1 MVAANGEDSGMFD
14 DPADIDN
21 VISGAAADINDERAE
36 FLLLVR
42 EERERGGEAI
52 EDDFVHLN
60 LKPLDD
66 ADGVLEAFRIAVDA
80 VDIPLEP
87 RAEHPDGI
95 GDAVLAVH

>member
-14 DPADIDN
+14 DAADIDN
-21 VISGAAADINDERAE
+21 VIGRAAADVNDERAE

-42 EERERGGEAI
+42 EERERGGKAV

-66 ADGVLEAFRIAVDA
+66 ADGVLEAVRIAVDN
-80 VDIPLEP
+80 VDIHFEP
-87 RAEHPDGI
+87 RAEHPDWI
-95 GDAVLAVH
+95 GDAV